1 MMSAA
6 TLGAMTG
13 DGGATW
19 SEALRVLT
27 LRAGF
32 NSSVVVTGTTLFG
45 AAAGMVG
52 CFAVLRKRALMG
64 DALAHAT
71 LPGIAGAFIVLTLLG
86 QASKSLG
93 ALLVGAAVTGLLGVA
108 AAQWLSRAT
117 RIGEDAAIG
126 AVLSVFFGVGVAMLS
141 VVQALPG
148 GGQGGIETFIYG
160 QTAAMGARDALVMA
174 IAAGLA
180 ALASALL
187 LKEFTLVCFNDEFA
201 SSVGLP
207 VTAIDLLMMGLVAA
221 VTVVGLQAV
230 GLILVVAM
238 LITPAAA
245 ARFWTDR
252 VGPIVVLSA
261 LLGALSGYLG
271 SSMSAIFPRAPAG
284 AVIVLTAGGLFTL
297 SLLFGPARGVL
308 AETLRRAH
316 ARWRVARDHFLK
328 EALRAEK
335 AGERVTA
342 TTLAR
347 ARGRTLAGAWTMAA
361 GLRAAGLMR
370 RQGPDLR
377 LTDTGRARA
386 ERVYRNHGL
395 WQAYLIQRADV
406 AASHVDVSADLVEH
420 VLDEDLVRELEATL
434 GIGQRMESTA

>member
-1 MMSAA
+1 LIVAS
-6 TLGAMTG
+6 LGAMAG
-13 DGGATW
+13 EGGATFG
-19 SEALRVLT
+19 EALRVLT

-32 NSSVVVTGTTLFG
+32 NSAVVVTGTTLFG

-71 LPGIAGAFIVLTLLG
+71 LPGIAGMFILLALLG

-93 ALLVGAAVTGLLGVA
+93 ALLAGAAVTGLLGVA
-108 AAQWLSRAT
+108 AAQWLSRKT

-126 AVLSVFFGVGVAMLS
+126 AVLSVFFGVGVALLS

-160 QTAAMGARDALVMA
+160 QTAAMGARDAVVMA
-174 IAAGLA
+174 VAAGIA
-180 ALASALL
+180 GLASALL

-201 SSVGLP
+201 TSEGLP
-207 VTAIDLLMMGLVAA
+207 VTAIDLAMMGLVAA

-252 VGPIVVLSA
+252 VGRIVA
-261 LLGALSGYLG
+261 LAAVFGGLSGYLG
-271 SSMSAIFPRAPAG
+271 SSASAIFPRAPAG
-284 AVIVLTAGGLFTL
+284 AVIVLMAGGLFTL
-297 SLLFGPARGVL
+297 SLLFGPARGAV
-308 AETLRRAH
+308 AEAMRRART
-316 ARWRVARDHFLK
+316 RWKVARDHFLK
-328 EALRAEK
+328 ESLRAER
-335 AGERVTA
+335 AGEAVTA
-342 TTLAR
+342 ASLAR
-347 ARGRTLAGAWTMAA
+347 ARGRTLGGAWALT
-361 GLRAAGLMR
+361 LL
-370 RQGPDLR
+370 LR
-377 LTDTGRARA
+377 LFGFLDRKGDGLALTEGGRARA
-386 ERVYRNHGL
+386 ERVWRNHGL
-395 WQAYLIQRADV
+395 WETYLIERADV

-420 VLDEDLVRELEATL
+420 VLDEELVRELEASL
-434 GIGQRMESTA
+434 ARRASA